1 MMNKK
6 TKRQSVSKT
15 KKSVSQKRST
25 NKQSCS
31 KSKRKKVN
39 HLSEVKALRSRERQ
53 LIKKGFKYI
62 VGTDEAGRG
71 PLAGPVVAAA
81 CYVPP
86 DIVIE
91 RVGDSKGLTEEQREE
106 CFEQL
111 TNNPRILYGVSIQ
124 DHHVIDRINIL
135 AASLL
140 AMVESVSKI
149 DKKMVSYVLVD
160 GNRDPPFPT
169 DVPFETV
176 VKGDSKCYC
185 IAAASIIAKVTRD
198 HIMVSLD
205 KKYPKYLLAQHKGY
219 PTASHRALVLKYGP
233 SPIHRITFAPI
244 RNMKGVDL
252 TGTYIDPLIVA
263 KRKEN
268 RKKLAKEARLAA
280 KKKNNLSDEKSVKV

>member
-1 MMNKK
+1 MNKL
-6 TKRQSVSKT
+6 
-15 KKSVSQKRST
+15 
-25 NKQSCS
+25 SCS
-31 KSKRKKVN
+31 KSKRKRVN
-39 HLSEVKALRSRERQ
+39 HLSEVEALRSREKQ

-62 VGTDEAGRG
+62 VATDEAGRG

-106 CFEQL
+106 CFKQL

-124 DHHVIDRINIL
+124 DHHVVDRINIL

-140 AMVESVSKI
+140 AMAESVAKI

-198 HIMVSLD
+198 RIMVSLD

-244 RNMKGVDL
+244 KNMKGVDL
-252 TGTYIDPLIVA
+252 TVTYIDPLIVA

-268 RKKLAKEARLAA
+268 RKKVAKEARLAA
-280 KKKNNLSDEKSVKV
+280 KKKKNLSDEKYV